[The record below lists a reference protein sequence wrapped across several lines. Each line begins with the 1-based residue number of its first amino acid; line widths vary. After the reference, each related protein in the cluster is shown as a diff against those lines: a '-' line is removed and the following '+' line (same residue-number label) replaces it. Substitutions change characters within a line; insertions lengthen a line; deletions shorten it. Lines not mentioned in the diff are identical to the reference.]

1 MRLELD
7 ADGDAC
13 AQPKQGI
20 ELQSIYDK
28 LYNYEQAEEK
38 SLILVLPVSLGSK
51 VYQARK
57 SCCKTHDIGLFTG
70 KPLDTCC
77 PYYDAAYRVC
87 RKVEPSVGF
96 DSALE
101 PTTRSPVNIL
111 EAPYDDCFLRIYP
124 LEVEFRVDM
133 INKVIGRTIKL
144 NEETVFLSV
153 DYMLKVMI
161 AQTSYAKDTFDKE
174 IIKNVMK

>member
-1 MRLELD
+1 MGMLVHNQSKEL
-7 ADGDAC
+7 
-13 AQPKQGI
+13 
-20 ELQSIYDK
+20 
-28 LYNYEQAEEK
+28 NYRAFM
-38 SLILVLPVSLGSK
+38 LGSK

-101 PTTRSPVNIL
+101 HTTRSPVNIL